1 MQRLRVTTILLLALA
16 GAVIL
21 FLAPASRAEAQVGY
35 SNAWTSSADIAEAQR
50 ILEYRGY
57 LAPGYKSGSV
67 DDPTS
72 HALRAFQTDHALRPT
87 GVLDTE
93 TFAQLLQHRPGKD
106 ADGDGIPD
114 IRDKCPNT
122 PKGARVDGNGCP
134 KDTDGDGVVD
144 GVDRCP
150 DTPHGAKV
158 DAEGCPLDTDQDGV
172 YDGIDQCPDTP
183 RGSRVDSK
191 GCSQD
196 SDGDGVADDADKCP
210 NTARGAKV
218 GSDGCPVESD
228 GDGDGVSDDKDRCPD
243 TPRGSK
249 VDGQGC
255 PEKAAAPAA
264 AAAPAVLPESKKSL
278 VLEGVNFDTNSAR
291 LQSSSTAVLD
301 RVADGLKSNP
311 EARIEVG
318 GHTDSQGADDH
329 NMKLSRE
336 RANAVRDYLV
346 GKGVSASQLTAKGY
360 GETKPI
366 ADNKTAGGRA
376 VNRRVELKRLD

>member
-1 MQRLRVTTILLLALA
+1 MQRLRLNTILLLALA
-16 GAVIL
+16 GAMMVV
-21 FLAPASRAEAQVGY
+21 LAPAPRSEAQVAY

-57 LAPGYKSGSV
+57 LKPGYKSGSV

-72 HALRAFQTDHALRPT
+72 HALRAFQTGHKLRPT
-87 GVLDTE
+87 GLLDTE

-106 ADGDGIPD
+106 SDGDGVPD
-114 IRDKCPNT
+114 NRDKCPST
-122 PKGARVDGNGCP
+122 PKGARVDGDGCP

-172 YDGIDQCPDTP
+172 YDGLDECPDTP
-183 RGSRVDSK
+183 RGAKVNSK

-196 SDGDGVADDADKCP
+196 SDGDGVADESDKCP
-210 NTARGAKV
+210 NTPRGVKV
-218 GSDGCPVESD
+218 DSSGCPADSD
-228 GDGDGVSDDKDRCPD
+228 GDGVADDKDRCPD

-249 VDGQGC
+249 VDSQGC
-255 PEKAAAPAA
+255 PEKAPAA

-278 VLEGVNFDTNSAR
+278 VLEGVNFETNSAH
-291 LQSSSTAVLD
+291 LQGGSTDVLD
-301 RVADGLKSNP
+301 RVAEGLKANP
-311 EARIEVG
+311 DARIEVG
-318 GHTDSQGADDH
+318 GHTDAQGADDH
-329 NMKLSRE
+329 NMKLSRA
-336 RANAVRDYLV
+336 RANAVRDYLIS
-346 GKGVSASQLTAKGY
+346 KGVSASQLTAKGY